1 MQAKK
6 TRAPTICYLARVK
19 WKEFYLGNLDRWLR
33 GCPLLGA
40 MPSLVPAERPGRS
53 SIGSRLRHRCCCAV
67 VLRKAESGARELD
80 RSHWCIPTPDE
91 CDVAPPDGFPRCF
104 LFFYPHSNPLV
115 MLATL
120 SRRSA
125 LATRSSLCG
134 RKAFPSSCTKMTMS
148 SSKPVALLLGDKF
161 PDFEAETTQV
171 GREMQIDIDMYHM
184 AIM

>member
-1 MQAKK
+1 MPMQAKK

-91 CDVAPPDGFPRCF
+91 CDVAPPDVFFCF
-104 LFFYPHSNPLV
+104 SIRTATPL
-115 MLATL
+115 
-120 SRRSA
+120 
-125 LATRSSLCG
+125 
-134 RKAFPSSCTKMTMS
+134 SC
-148 SSKPVALLLGDKF
+148 LLLCLEGLPSRQGHHSAAGKHF
-161 PDFEAETTQV
+161 LPRAQ
-171 GREMQIDIDMYHM
+171 R
-184 AIM
+184 